1 MNGGTARAGAGAMI
15 QTSKR
20 QIGKTSTRLNP
31 SNSDYWP
38 SQDDPHD
45 AWSIELLEIVAKTRP
60 HGSLPEAALRGIVR
74 SVHKPQPKKKVRRKA
89 A

>member
-1 MNGGTARAGAGAMI
+1 MI
-15 QTSKR
+15 KTSKP
-20 QIGKTSTRLNP
+20 QTGKPSTRLNP

-45 AWSIELLEIVAKTRP
+45 AWPIEFLETAAKTRP
-60 HGSLPEAALRGIVR
+60 PSSKIRGLPEAASERIVR
-74 SVHKPQPKKKVRRKA
+74 PAQKPQLKKKVRRKA